1 MNGATADPCARTR
14 RPLEEDED
22 QDDGPE
28 PSLLALAHERP
39 ELARHGV
46 VGSRHRFSR
55 GGRVRPQVPCQDAG
69 THWIVHLSASLRG
82 DTPFA
87 AFARPLRTSLLLPA
101 MYLPRLLRFATTDAS
116 TNGVH
121 RGGPASSALTSIATL
136 PFMRADASVAGA
148 VQSGSAGSDWL
159 THPASLRS
167 QRSSPAAPASQG
179 SPSLQ
184 TRSLLPWTSEVRAP
198 ATSSSR

>member
-1 MNGATADPCARTR
+1 LGVM
-14 RPLEEDED
+14 
-22 QDDGPE
+22 
-28 PSLLALAHERP
+28 
-39 ELARHGV
+39 RHGNIRCAV
-46 VGSRHRFSR
+46 FEAPIIARRLSSPVIEWLDRAMGSPEEGESASR
-55 GGRVRPQVPCQDAG
+55 GGPCQDAG
-69 THWIVHLSASLRG
+69 MHWIVHLSASLRG

-101 MYLPRLLRFATTDAS
+101 RYLPRLLRFATTDAS

-121 RGGPASSALTSIATL
+121 CGGPASSALTSIATL

-184 TRSLLPWTSEVRAP
+184 TRSLLPWTSEVCAP